1 MYFVLGL
8 RCLMAAV
15 LWSCKSDVHI
25 PHLPIHPP
33 THPLTHRARYGDVT
47 PHTTAEV
54 VFTIVYVAFNIV
66 VWAYVLGTITL
77 LVTKQV
83 RADGVWL
90 AVSCGYHH
98 SAGRNIVVSAEDQA

>member
-1 MYFVLGL
+1 
-8 RCLMAAV
+8 
-15 LWSCKSDVHI
+15 
-25 PHLPIHPP
+25 
-33 THPLTHRARYGDVT
+33 VT

-83 RADGVWL
+83 CGQEGGV
-90 AVSCGYHH
+90 S
-98 SAGRNIVVSAEDQA
+98 

>member
-1 MYFVLGL
+1 MFNASSTSLNAFTTPL
-8 RCLMAAV
+8 CLTP
-15 LWSCKSDVHI
+15 LT
-25 PHLPIHPP
+25 PPP
-33 THPLTHRARYGDVT
+33 TTPRYGDVT

-83 RADGVWL
+83 CGQEGGV
-90 AVSCGYHH
+90 S
-98 SAGRNIVVSAEDQA
+98 